1 MSVRTGTIAAG
12 ALHDQRRGLIGWVLA
27 VAVVATMY
35 TAFYPSIGAAK
46 FSVMLDAMPEFAK
59 VMGFDKIL
67 SASGYVGATVYS
79 LLGAVLVLV
88 CAISLGARLIAGD
101 EEAGILELDF
111 SAPVTRDR
119 VFLERLAVLW
129 LTVLMLVLSITTT
142 LLILS
147 SALDLGLEPAKL
159 IAASTG
165 LLLFGGAMGTVAF
178 GVGAA
183 TGRRGIG
190 IGVASS
196 LAVVAYLFNYLS
208 PLIDAPWMESFS
220 PFSWYIGND
229 PLLYGFDGGGLALLA
244 ALAIVAGVGGWV
256 PFRRRNLMV

>member
-1 MSVRTGTIAAG
+1 
-12 ALHDQRRGLIGWVLA
+12 
-27 VAVVATMY
+27 
-35 TAFYPSIGAAK
+35 
-46 FSVMLDAMPEFAK
+46 
-59 VMGFDKIL
+59 
-67 SASGYVGATVYS
+67 
-79 LLGAVLVLV
+79 VLVLV

>member
-1 MSVRTGTIAAG
+1 MNVRTGTIAAG
-12 ALHDQRRGLIGWVLA
+12 VLHDQRRGLIGWVLA
-27 VAVVATMY
+27 VAAVATMY

-46 FSVMLDAMPEFAK
+46 FEVILQAMPEFAK

-67 SASGYVGATVYS
+67 SAPGYVGATVYS

-88 CAISLGARLIAGD
+88 CAISHGARLIAGE
-101 EEAGILELDF
+101 EEAGTLELDF

-129 LTVLMLVLSITTT
+129 LTVLLLVLSITTV

-147 SALDLGLEPAKL
+147 SALDLGLGVVNL

-165 LLLFGGAMGTVAF
+165 LLVFGGALGTVAF

-183 TGRRGIG
+183 TGRRSIG

-196 LAVVAYLFNYLS
+196 IAVVAYLFNYLS
-208 PLIDAPWMESFS
+208 SLVNAPWMESLS

-229 PLLYGFDGGGLALLA
+229 PLINGFDGGGLALLA